1 MTFEVIRVKQDQE
14 ENGVVVASGF
24 ETMEDAIRCAG
35 RKDQEYGRRRLDYRY
50 PFTYHHTRI
59 STGEVVSTDE
69 VVDSE
74 YSDKVL
80 QDWGLSYE
88 RAKEEGLI

>member
-1 MTFEVIRVKQDQE
+1 MTFEVIHAVQEQE

-35 RKDQEYGRRRLDYRY
+35 RLDHEYVHRYRETRY
-50 PFTYHHTRI
+50 PFTYHTTRVT
-59 STGEVVSTDE
+59 TGEIVSTDE
-69 VVDSE
+69 VVDSD